1 MLYFI
6 IHTAFPGVRCQDT
19 VEGFRCG
26 PCPDGYI
33 GNGQKCRP
41 RGCETNSC
49 SPGIV
54 KKKENFVNGLFIS
67 ILISMAYKIHFH

>member
-1 MLYFI
+1 MYILHVIFILCCILLYTL
-6 IHTAFPGVRCQDT
+6 TAFPGVKCQEI

-26 PCPDGYI
+26 PCPDGYT

-41 RGCETNSC
+41 RGCEINSC

-54 KKKENFVNGLFIS
+54 KQKR
-67 ILISMAYKIHFH
+67 IL